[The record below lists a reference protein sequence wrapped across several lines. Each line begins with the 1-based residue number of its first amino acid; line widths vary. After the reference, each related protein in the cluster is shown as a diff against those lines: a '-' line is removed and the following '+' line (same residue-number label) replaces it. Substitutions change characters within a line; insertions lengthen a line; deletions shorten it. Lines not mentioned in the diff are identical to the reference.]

1 MGRNVKDGLCGFDRG
16 IFASNKRFNRCIKT
30 AYHSPP
36 TFILVIVNVTHRLL
50 SLTHTHARVHTRCT
64 CAMLTR
70 VRTLRVHYS
79 THTCIL
85 CSRSTILVV
94 LDKNGQKLDYE
105 PGDHVAI
112 YPQNSAKVVNELIDS
127 LNPSTDPDKPI
138 YVESRRESTGHVRW
152 VQEKRMPVP
161 VTLREAF
168 TYYLDITNPPTPQML
183 KLLAKQA
190 TRPSEQE
197 ELNELAKG
205 GDRYEDWKFMRF
217 PSLAD
222 VVSQFHSLKL
232 DATLLLQHI
241 PLLQCVSLNLFSLSL
256 CLPHAL
262 ASL

>member
-1 MGRNVKDGLCGFDRG
+1 MYVPYVW
-16 IFASNKRFNRCIKT
+16 IQHI
-30 AYHSPP
+30 P
-36 TFILVIVNVTHRLL
+36 
-50 SLTHTHARVHTRCT
+50 
-64 CAMLTR
+64 
-70 VRTLRVHYS
+70 
-79 THTCIL
+79 

-94 LDKNGQKLDYE
+94 LDKNGEKLDYE

-112 YPQNSAKVVNELIDS
+112 YPQNSFKVVNELIDS
-127 LNPSTDPDKPI
+127 LNLSTDPDKPI

-168 TYYLDITNPPTPQML
+168 TYYLDITNPPTPQLL
-183 KLLAKQA
+183 KLLSKQA

-241 PLLQCVSLNLFSLSL
+241 PLLQCVSLSILFLSLSL
-256 CLPHAL
+256 SLSLSPSPLPSLSLSNLRSLFPSSAL
-262 ASL
+262 LLDQFFSSDAPQWDSCYSCYSSLQEEKWVNNI

>member
-1 MGRNVKDGLCGFDRG
+1 MLHV
-16 IFASNKRFNRCIKT
+16 
-30 AYHSPP
+30 HSRPR
-36 TFILVIVNVTHRLL
+36 TLLNVTCVLNH
-50 SLTHTHARVHTRCT
+50 
-64 CAMLTR
+64 
-70 VRTLRVHYS
+70 
-79 THTCIL
+79 IP

-94 LDKNGQKLDYE
+94 LDKNGEKLDYE

-112 YPQNSAKVVNELIDS
+112 YPQNSVKVVNELIDS
-127 LNPSTDPDKPI
+127 LNLSTDPDKPI

-190 TRPSEQE
+190 TRASEQE
-197 ELNELAKG
+197 DLNELAKG

-241 PLLQCVSLNLFSLSL
+241 PLLQCVSETPSLSSVCLFLPPPLLSLSL
-256 CLPHAL
+256 FVSNL
-262 ASL
+262 

>member
-1 MGRNVKDGLCGFDRG
+1 M
-16 IFASNKRFNRCIKT
+16 I
-30 AYHSPP
+30 
-36 TFILVIVNVTHRLL
+36 
-50 SLTHTHARVHTRCT
+50 THTCTHILYMARVHSH
-64 CAMLTR
+64 L
-70 VRTLRVHYS
+70 RTHLIECHVCIIYS
-79 THTCIL
+79 YHIP

-94 LDKNGQKLDYE
+94 LDKNGEKLDYE

-112 YPQNSAKVVNELIDS
+112 YPQNSSKVVNELIDS
-127 LNPSTDPDKPI
+127 LNLSTDPDKPI

-190 TRPSEQE
+190 TRTSEQE

-241 PLLQCVSLNLFSLSL
+241 PLLQCVSEGLLFLYQSVSLSL
-256 CLPHAL
+256 CLFL
-262 ASL
+262 SNL